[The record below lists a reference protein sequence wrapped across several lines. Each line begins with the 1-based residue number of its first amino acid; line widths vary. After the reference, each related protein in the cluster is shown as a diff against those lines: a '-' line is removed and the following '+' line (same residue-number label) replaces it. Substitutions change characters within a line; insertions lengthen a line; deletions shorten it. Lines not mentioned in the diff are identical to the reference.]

1 MIRTVQW
8 TLVGAWLAS
17 IGVILQWFL
26 SYGSY
31 VRLVDVG
38 FFVAGLGLG
47 LVTRRLLVGDEV
59 IVMQTPAPANGVREE
74 VRS

>member
-8 TLVGAWLAS
+8 TLVAVWLGA

-31 VRLVDVG
+31 IRLVDLA
-38 FFVAGLGLG
+38 FFIAGLGLG
-47 LVTRRLLVGDEV
+47 LVARRLLAGDEV
-59 IVMQTPAPANGVREE
+59 IVMQTPAANGVREE